1 MKTFRG
7 NNIFII
13 QIRYEYSFFK
23 SWYFELYLLRQNLY
37 NPTEYYQICI
47 IRLNFRQLLIHF
59 SYIKFPNKQ
68 NIVANKSCHMAIAT
82 ETLEHSHIIITRA
95 KVKKH
100 IFIWSNQYC

>member
-1 MKTFRG
+1 M
-7 NNIFII
+7 
-13 QIRYEYSFFK
+13 
-23 SWYFELYLLRQNLY
+23 LRQNLY

-47 IRLNFRQLLIHF
+47 IILNLRQLLIHF

-95 KVKKH
+95 KVKKN
-100 IFIWSNQYC
+100 IFLSDQINIVNRSHYYFFASLKHFHFIK